1 MDTSKHDLAAFFD
14 QLGLPNKPQDIN
26 TFIATHHL
34 PADMPL
40 AQANFWSRSQAMM
53 IAEALAEDSDWAEV
67 ADELAARLSAPTL
80 H

>member
-14 QLGLPNKPQDIN
+14 QLGLPSNAQYIN
-26 TFIATHHL
+26 HFITTHHL
-34 PADMPL
+34 PPDMPL
-40 AQANFWSRSQAMM
+40 AQASFWSRSQAMM

-67 ADELAARLSAPTL
+67 ADELAALLSAPTL

>member
-1 MDTSKHDLAAFFD
+1 MDTSKHDLAALFG
-14 QLGLPNKPQDIN
+14 QLGLPNNTQDIN
-26 TFIATHHL
+26 NFIATHYL
-34 PADMPL
+34 PPDTPL

-53 IAEALAEDSDWAEV
+53 IAEALAEDADWAEM